1 MFFVIPRCHLNFSY
15 GLKKLPGHFKV
26 SFLSWTRSQGPPSVN
41 SPLIQYIEFQH
52 NEDST
57 MEHED
62 YLDSLTRE
70 FVFITGII
78 HMFFLVQGKIKQNP
92 QW

>member
-1 MFFVIPRCHLNFSY
+1 MDRHRCTLY
-15 GLKKLPGHFKV
+15 
-26 SFLSWTRSQGPPSVN
+26 

-78 HMFFLVQGKIKQNP
+78 HMFFLDSGDYKTKTTKVTAFLTKPLFVSMYPMLIILLKII
-92 QW
+92 